1 MEVVGIML
9 DNFHR
14 FQLFQAGFFCDF
26 IFTVIL
32 VIFKVPYIRDVPY
45 IPHLVPQ
52 VQEESKDNIEG
63 EERSYISKV
72 DIAINGR
79 PTDIYA
85 NVARIDWCEKFFLPA
100 Q

>member
-32 VIFKVPYIRDVPY
+32 VIFKVPYIGDVPY
-45 IPHLVPQ
+45 IPDLVPQ
-52 VQEESKDNIEG
+52 VEEEPKDDIEG
-63 EERSYISKV
+63 EERSNISQM
-72 DIAINGR
+72 DIAIDGG
-79 PTDIYA
+79 PADIYS
-85 NVARIDWCEKFFLPA
+85 NVARIDGCEKFFLPA